1 MEDKKEDNNKENN
14 NSEISQNMS
23 TEDKT
28 LVEYGYITKI
38 NGELFN
44 PEEVSILIGDPMT
57 REITQIINFLCES
70 YPLEAI
76 SYCIQRCYYN
86 TFSKTSLLDKIM
98 KYLLTKYP
106 EGELIIN
113 NLLFAY
119 KDNHLT
125 AKITNVNQ
133 FNSANNDGERQLTK
147 LVFYDPSK
155 EGVEVKKL
163 NYNEI
168 FIEIDDIFIKD
179 KDEDKEN
186 NKNIDDNNIISLDEN
201 EEQANFLCDKHHL
214 YKRFCR
220 RHNIIYVFNFI
231 GFEKIKILKKK
242 KKSKKNI
249 EENNN
254 YDSSCAVFYC
264 EQKGCNSKYRY
275 NFVSNRFLEVS
286 PHSPCSH
293 NIKENPPFYYKQ
305 NIDLLNEKK
314 HITDIQLVRIGK

>member
-1 MEDKKEDNNKENN
+1 MEDIKQDNNNEKI
-14 NSEISQNMS
+14 NSEESKNMS
-23 TEDKT
+23 NEDKN
-28 LVEYGYITKI
+28 LAEYGYIVKI

-44 PEEVSILIGDPMT
+44 PEVVSILIGDPMT

-125 AKITNVNQ
+125 AKITNVDQ

-168 FIEIDDIFIKD
+168 FIEIDDIYIKD
-179 KDEDKEN
+179 KDEDKDDY
-186 NKNIDDNNIISLDEN
+186 KNIDDNNVIY
-201 EEQANFLCDKHHL
+201 L
-214 YKRFCR
+214 YE
-220 RHNIIYVFNFI
+220 Y
-231 GFEKIKILKKK
+231 E
-242 KKSKKNI
+242 
-249 EENNN
+249 
-254 YDSSCAVFYC
+254 
-264 EQKGCNSKYRY
+264 
-275 NFVSNRFLEVS
+275 
-286 PHSPCSH
+286 
-293 NIKENPPFYYKQ
+293 
-305 NIDLLNEKK
+305 
-314 HITDIQLVRIGK
+314 